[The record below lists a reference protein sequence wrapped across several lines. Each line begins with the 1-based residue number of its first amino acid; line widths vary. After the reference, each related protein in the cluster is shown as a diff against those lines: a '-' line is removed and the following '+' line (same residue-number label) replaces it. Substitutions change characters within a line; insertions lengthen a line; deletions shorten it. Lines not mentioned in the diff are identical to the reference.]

1 MSKKLFYIT
10 LFAWALL
17 AVIGCDS
24 GSSGPDPGAD
34 GDWEAADLLDSDDSD
49 VVDRDVSDGDDD
61 DDLLGDTGD
70 TEEDGPAVADGDEEP
85 ANESELADSDDVD
98 SGETGDAE
106 EGEAVEPG
114 VITMEELPW
123 EGVAVAAC
131 DANTDTDAS
140 LAASRAVW
148 GDDRGTVYF
157 GGDRFWIF
165 TENGETQTLTCDG
178 GMLWPMFSMDGRI
191 VDNGNE
197 LWTGHDGRIGQF
209 VDNQWSFI
217 DLPAE
222 MLTATKAEGDNRVVD
237 IDIAGDV
244 ISVLTGAKLGF
255 YNPTTHQWQ
264 ISTGCPENLNRDYGL
279 AFDGE
284 KLWASAGVMLY
295 TVNLQTAA
303 CQQEVTVVQE
313 PQDLEVVGITGADE
327 DGVWMVIY
335 MDLEMQ
341 IIPFTNRIAVY
352 HNQLIQEPLADQTT
366 DGYCTAE
373 IPTLV
378 FPYTMTISLQPCLS
392 VSPGMGRWPLL
403 LFRYNFGFAGSTAC
417 GRIHSYTMQIALFS
431 SSGVLK
437 EQPGGHVLCQT
448 CEVTPGC
455 ISTYPQSDQILHH
468 TKSWRGSGTLWH
480 LYERPRRYR
489 W

>member
-1 MSKKLFYIT
+1 MNKKLFCIT
-10 LFAWALL
+10 LCVLALL
-17 AVIGCDS
+17 AMSGCDS
-24 GSSGPDPGAD
+24 GPSGSNPGAD
-34 GDWEAADLLDSDDSD
+34 GDWEAADLLDSD
-49 VVDRDVSDGDDD
+49 G
-61 DDLLGDTGD
+61 DLLID
-70 TEEDGPAVADGDEEP
+70 TEENEPEITDGDEEP
-85 ANESELADSDDVD
+85 ANESEQAESDDVD
-98 SGETGDAE
+98 SDEISDSE
-106 EGEAVEPG
+106 EQEAVEPG

-157 GGDRFWIF
+157 GGDQFWIF

-244 ISVLTGAKLGF
+244 VAVLTGAKLGF

-264 ISTGCPENLNRDYGL
+264 VSTGCPENLNRDYGL

-303 CQQEVTVVQE
+303 CQQEVAVVEE
-313 PQDLEVVGITGADE
+313 PDDLEAVGITGADA
-327 DGVWMVIY
+327 DGVWMVQY
-335 MDLEMQ
+335 YDYQVQ
-341 IIPFTNRIAVY
+341 IIAYSNQIVFYDGQQIQY
-352 HNQLIQEPLADQTT
+352 HPVRTYGRNYPL
-366 DGYCTAE
+366 
-373 IPTLV
+373 
-378 FPYTMTISLQPCLS
+378 LS
-392 VSPGMGRWPLL
+392 ASAGMGRVPLL
-403 LFRYNFGFAGSTAC
+403 YFRYYLGTGLPTLC
-417 GRIHSYTMQIALFS
+417 GATLYYQMQLTISAPDGIDIAA
-431 SSGVLK
+431 SGYF
-437 EQPGGHVLCQT
+437 ELCRT

-455 ISTYPQSDQILHH
+455 FTTYQQSDKELQK
-468 TKSWRGSGTLWH
+468 TKSWRGTNSLWH

>member
-1 MSKKLFYIT
+1 MRDKIITVSILFFFFSLT
-10 LFAWALL
+10 
-17 AVIGCDS
+17 AVGCS
-24 GSSGPDPGAD
+24 SSSSGPEPGTD
-34 GDWEAADLLDSDDSD
+34 GDWEAADLLDSDDSGA
-49 VVDRDVSDGDDD
+49 VDGDAPAGDND
-61 DDLLGDTGD
+61 ADLLTD
-70 TEEDGPAVADGDEEP
+70 TEEIDIEVADGDEEP
-85 ANESELADSDDVD
+85 ANESEQAESDDVD

-123 EGVAVAAC
+123 EGVAVTAC

-165 TENGETQTLTCDG
+165 SENGETQTLTCDG

-217 DLPAE
+217 DLPGE
-222 MLTATKAEGDNRVVD
+222 MLAATKAEGDNRVID

-264 ISTGCPENLNRDYGL
+264 VSTGCPENLNRDYGL

-284 KLWASAGVMLY
+284 KLWASAGVVLY

-313 PQDLEVVGITGADE
+313 PDDLETVGITGANE
-327 DGVWMVIY
+327 DGVWMVVY
-335 MDLEMQ
+335 FQWAGSLTPYQNQ
-341 IIPFTNRIAVY
+341 IMRYESSEVQSIHVKVY
-352 HNQLIQEPLADQTT
+352 AHIDVTYA
-366 DGYCTAE
+366 A
-373 IPTLV
+373 
-378 FPYTMTISLQPCLS
+378 PYLS
-392 VSPGMGRWPLL
+392 VSSNMGGVPLL
-403 LFRYNFGFAGSTAC
+403 FFRYLIQSGASDLLCGPTLSHRMQLAMASINGADLAIADDLELCFSCANVASCLSTSVQTEIKL
-417 GRIHSYTMQIALFS
+417 RSQI
-431 SSGVLK
+431 
-437 EQPGGHVLCQT
+437 
-448 CEVTPGC
+448 
-455 ISTYPQSDQILHH
+455 
-468 TKSWRGSGTLWH
+468 SWRGTSQMWH
-480 LYERPRRYR
+480 LYEKPRRYR